1 MCVLLSFFIILF
13 IFVLIMMNSLRFM
26 SKEEQTK
33 VLESPVMKKLTNKNC
48 KLFTEPLKKY
58 YDKEKERRKK
68 G

>member
-1 MCVLLSFFIILF
+1 
-13 IFVLIMMNSLRFM
+13 MNSLRFM
-26 SKEEQTK
+26 SEEEQIK
-33 VLESPVMKKLTNKNC
+33 VLESPIMKKLTNKNC